1 MLRPRNLLPRR
12 LRATVSDSGL
22 AVAKRMKNVVLL
34 SIIIASI
41 VVPAKAARLL
51 DPRKGF
57 KLMVRNMMLFALF
70 YVFAVMYI
78 YPRLG

>member
-1 MLRPRNLLPRR
+1 
-12 LRATVSDSGL
+12 
-22 AVAKRMKNVVLL
+22 MKNVILL

-41 VVPAKAARLL
+41 VVPAKAARLK

-57 KLMVRNMMLFALF
+57 KRMVRNMLLFALF

-78 YPRLG
+78 YPRFS